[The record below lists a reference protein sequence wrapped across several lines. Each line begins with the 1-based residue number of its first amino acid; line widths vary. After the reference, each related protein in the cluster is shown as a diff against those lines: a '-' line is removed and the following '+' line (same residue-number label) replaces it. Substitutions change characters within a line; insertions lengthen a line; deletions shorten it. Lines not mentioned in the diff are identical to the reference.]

1 MGVHQFLGEGS
12 HKKTIYRG
20 DCIKRGLG
28 QFAGDLVI
36 IREVGAF
43 EEREGGYTLMHTMIG
58 FVDVSGLNW
67 SGSFLQYNAKKKIN
81 SKSSSR
87 FKFKC

>member
-1 MGVHQFLGEGS
+1 MGVHQFLREGS
-12 HKKTIYRG
+12 HKKRIYRG

-43 EEREGGYTLMHTMIG
+43 EEQGGFIT
-58 FVDVSGLNW
+58 
-67 SGSFLQYNAKKKIN
+67 
-81 SKSSSR
+81 
-87 FKFKC
+87 

>member
-20 DCIKRGLG
+20 DCINRGLG

-36 IREVGAF
+36 IREMGAF
-43 EEREGGYTLMHTMIG
+43 EEWEGGLYLDAHY
-58 FVDVSGLNW
+58 DR
-67 SGSFLQYNAKKKIN
+67 A
-81 SKSSSR
+81 
-87 FKFKC
+87 C